1 MKEFHGRLHKKYY
14 YMIVS
19 FIIVLMI
26 AGLLVDNPV
35 NSRFAVHGVMIVII
49 SGCLLIYPW
58 YENAWM
64 RYMTVISSTG
74 YFYALFYL
82 NQQE

>member
-1 MKEFHGRLHKKYY
+1 MKEFNGRLHKKYY

-35 NSRFAVHGVMIVII
+35 NSRFSVHGVMIVII

-64 RYMTVISSTG
+64 RYMTVVSST
-74 YFYALFYL
+74 FFFLRVVL
-82 NQQE
+82 LVS